1 MKKNDIILLMATLI
15 LAIVLFSGYRLF
27 YHKAGDF
34 ITVTVDTEIY
44 RTLPLDQDAVL
55 DIPGADGGSNR
66 LEIKN
71 GAASITDADCPDK
84 LCVHQKKIQSQ
95 GESLICLPHKVIVT
109 VTSDQKGTL
118 DNISY

>member
-1 MKKNDIILLMATLI
+1 MKKTDIILLIVTLV
-15 LAIVLFSGYRLF
+15 LAITLFAGYRLF
-27 YHKAGDF
+27 YHKAGNYV
-34 ITVTVDTEIY
+34 TVTVDAEVY
-44 RTLPLDQDAVL
+44 RTLPLDQDDAL
-55 DIPGADGGSNR
+55 DIPGANGGSNR

-84 LCVHQKKIQSQ
+84 LCVHQKKIQNQ

>member
-1 MKKNDIILLMATLI
+1 MKKNDIILLLITLV
-15 LAIVLFSGYRLF
+15 LAIIFFAGYRLF
-27 YHKAGDF
+27 YHKAGNYV
-34 ITVTVDTEIY
+34 TVTVDTEIY
-44 RTLPLDQDAVL
+44 RTLPLNQDAAL
-55 DIPGADGGSNR
+55 DIPGANGGSNR

-84 LCVHQKKIQSQ
+84 LCVHQKTIQSQ